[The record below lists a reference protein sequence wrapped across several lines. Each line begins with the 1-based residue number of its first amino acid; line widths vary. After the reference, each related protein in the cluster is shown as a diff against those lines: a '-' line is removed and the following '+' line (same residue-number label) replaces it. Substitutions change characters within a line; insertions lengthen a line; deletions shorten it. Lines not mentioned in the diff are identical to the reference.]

1 MTLSG
6 KVSLKVKMTILIIEI
21 LIIGLYGVVVGAK
34 NMGTIRNDAITSME
48 EYVSE
53 EHPEYSQEEIQ
64 QELQPI
70 LQKMQQEKKAK
81 QDQFFYFMVI
91 MCILTDI
98 WVLYLTFDITSG
110 VKRSALFAEKM
121 GQGDFTQRV
130 DEKYLK
136 REDEIGILARSI
148 RDIHHNMRHLIGYV
162 QREADTLDETV
173 GTAEA
178 ALAKLADEIDSVSGI
193 TQELAAGNQETA
205 AAAQEVNTMSGEIE
219 EAAKGIAEHAQEGNG
234 KVDEIH
240 TRAADTKQKI
250 SASRANIR
258 KVHGEINDSL
268 SEALENAKVVEQIGV
283 LAESIMGITSQTN
296 LLALNASI
304 EAARAGEAGK
314 GFAVVA
320 DEIRKLA
327 EQSASSAVNTR
338 ELIEGALKEIDEG
351 NVASKNAEEALKS
364 VIDGIES
371 IAETSKQL
379 SEESKQQAEA
389 MEQAE
394 IGVNQISEVV
404 QSNSAAA
411 EETSATSEELSAQ
424 ADTLKGLIGKFILN

>member
-21 LIIGLYGVVVGAK
+21 LIIGSYGVVVGDK
-34 NMGTIRNDAITSME
+34 NMGAIRNDAIASME

-110 VKRSALFAEKM
+110 VKRSALFAKKM

-130 DEKYLK
+130 EEKYLK

-173 GTAEA
+173 GTAET

-250 SASRANIR
+250 SAGRANIR
-258 KVHGEINDSL
+258 KVHGEINESL

-379 SEESKQQAEA
+379 SEESKQQVEA